1 VKNYTPYDSNHHNYL
16 RFEDIWLDK
25 LWPEGGL

>member
-1 VKNYTPYDSNHHNYL
+1 VKNYTPYDSNQYNYL

-25 LWPEGGL
+25 L